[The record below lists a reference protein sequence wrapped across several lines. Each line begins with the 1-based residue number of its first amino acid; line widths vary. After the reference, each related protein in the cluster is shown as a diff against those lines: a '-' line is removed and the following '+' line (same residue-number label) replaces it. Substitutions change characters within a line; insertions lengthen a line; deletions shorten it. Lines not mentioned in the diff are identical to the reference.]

1 MQIPDKIK
9 KIFIIEDEKP
19 LSEALVTRLK
29 NVGFETETAFDGAE
43 ALEKLKTLT
52 PDVILL
58 DIILPKMD
66 GFAVLEKIKEDI
78 KIKDI
83 PVIVLSNLGQDA
95 DIKRALEMGAV
106 DYFVKTQHSL
116 AEIVALIKTYL

>member
-1 MQIPDKIK
+1 M
-9 KIFIIEDEKP
+9 IFIIEDEKP
-19 LSEALVTRLK
+19 LLEALVTRLK
-29 NVGFETETAFDGAE
+29 NVGFETETAVDGAE

-58 DIILPKMD
+58 DIILPKID
-66 GFAVLEKIKEDI
+66 GFAVLEKIKEDAR
-78 KIKDI
+78 IKDI

-95 DIKRALEMGAV
+95 DIKRALGLGAV

-116 AEIVALIKTYL
+116 AEILTLIKTYL

>member
-1 MQIPDKIK
+1 MNKNKQSKL
-9 KIFIIEDEKP
+9 IFIIEDEKP

-29 NVGFETETAFDGAE
+29 NVGFETETAVDGAE

-52 PDVILL
+52 PDIILL

-66 GFAVLEKIKEDI
+66 GFAVLEKIKEDVR
-78 KIKDI
+78 IKDI

-95 DIKRALEMGAV
+95 DIKRALGMGAV